1 MEELND
7 ILKTSGHTVVDE
19 DDNIDEHQF
28 NEEDYDICD
37 NDEIEEEKDNSN

>member
-1 MEELND
+1 LEELND

-28 NEEDYDICD
+28 NEQDYDRHD
-37 NDEIEEEKDNSN
+37 D